1 MGSAPVNATQLY
13 EHTQMD
19 IDQVG
24 DNTNTM
30 QQALANRTSKL
41 DAIQKMDQKFL
52 KKNAEKERQDK
63 DKRI

>member
-1 MGSAPVNATQLY
+1 
-13 EHTQMD
+13 MD